1 MILMRQH
8 VYGVAQGNAHYA
20 RDAESV
26 SISDIAELVAAALPE
41 EGASK

>member
-1 MILMRQH
+1 MLESARA
-8 VYGVAQGNAHYA
+8 VT

>member
-1 MILMRQH
+1 MSIMKWIKFCYNSNNFH
-8 VYGVAQGNAHYA
+8 T